1 MNVPRIGVMSAL
13 VITLAYGLA
22 PAQADPIQPE
32 NASPQS
38 VQPLAA
44 PTLQPNNPAI
54 EQPKQPQVTNSD
66 AKAAKEAVIPS
77 GGITVSQFYKQ
88 DVYDPRDNKIGE
100 VKDALLDK
108 AGQLNTVILAVG
120 GILGL
125 GEKDVA
131 VPFNAISVK
140 QRDGTRYL
148 VMDTTKDALE
158 GAPGYVYDR
167 DSGQWVPAS

>member
-1 MNVPRIGVMSAL
+1 MNTPRIGAMSVVIVTL
-13 VITLAYGLA
+13 VCGFSL
-22 PAQADPIQPE
+22 AQADPMQPE
-32 NASPQS
+32 NAAPQS

-44 PTLQPNNPAI
+44 PTLQPNTQAT

-66 AKAAKEAVIPS
+66 AKAAKGAVMPG

-108 AGQLNTVILAVG
+108 AGQLNTIILAVG

-140 QRDGTRYL
+140 QKDGKRYL
-148 VMDTTKDALE
+148 VMDTTKEALE
-158 GAPGYVYDR
+158 GAPGYIYDR